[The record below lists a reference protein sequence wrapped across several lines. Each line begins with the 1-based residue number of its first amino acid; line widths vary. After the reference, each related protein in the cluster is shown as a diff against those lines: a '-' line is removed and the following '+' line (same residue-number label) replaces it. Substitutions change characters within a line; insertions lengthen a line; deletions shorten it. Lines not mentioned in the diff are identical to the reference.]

1 MKKIITLF
9 SLLFIF
15 TFTVKADSPITS
27 TPFYKVYLDIEE
39 VKYATS
45 HPLDDKL
52 MEYLASAKG
61 DPVIKIAIIN
71 ALSWGKT
78 EYVTLFENYL
88 IKNRKGV
95 KKDVFDYMRTVSDDT
110 PEETDDTYLLT
121 ADDIMCWAY
130 LQVMGDYFAPAKG
143 MRGGYFCFTR
153 NQKSMAHIVVF
164 TLIAA
169 QKAFDEDWCRVYKM
183 PQKMLIET
191 KYEVNI
197 VKPEAIKIITDY
209 TDLYKS
215 ECN

>member
-1 MKKIITLF
+1 ML
-9 SLLFIF
+9 S
-15 TFTVKADSPITS
+15 VYADSPLTS
-27 TPFYKVYLDIEE
+27 TPFYKAYLEIDE
-39 VKYATS
+39 VNYATT

-52 MEYLASAKG
+52 LEYLGSAKG

-78 EYVTLFENYL
+78 NYVTKFENYL
-88 IKNRKGV
+88 IQNRKGV
-95 KKDVFDYMRTVSDDT
+95 KSDVFDYMRTVSDDT
-110 PEETDDTYLLT
+110 PEETDDTYKLT

-130 LQVMGDYFAPAKG
+130 LQTMGDYFAPAKG

-169 QKAFDEDWCRVYKM
+169 QKAFDEDWCRVYKI

-191 KYEVNI
+191 KYTENI

-209 TDLYKS
+209 TDLYKT
-215 ECN
+215 ECK